1 MNDAPAPCFRSCLQ
15 VTFLARLCQRHLWS
29 IWHIFTSCVNN
40 TVGIHST
47 HFYTVRKRCE
57 KRYMQTRPKSKELY
71 FLGFSSPLTVFCLM
85 IRDLISS
92 CLVFRNSSEESDRNQ
107 AMLSALAT
115 FFRQVGVPISNK
127 NASSTQLERCQSFVA
142 KDRKVFPKFK
152 SKQKVTNSVVYL
164 QPKHSPDVWM
174 KKKQK

>member
-1 MNDAPAPCFRSCLQ
+1 MTCD
-15 VTFLARLCQRHLWS
+15 V
-29 IWHIFTSCVNN
+29 
-40 TVGIHST
+40 
-47 HFYTVRKRCE
+47 
-57 KRYMQTRPKSKELY
+57 
-71 FLGFSSPLTVFCLM
+71 
-85 IRDLISS
+85 ISS

-152 SKQKVTNSVVYL
+152 SKQKVTNAAVCH
-164 QPKHSPDVWM
+164 QPKHRSGV
-174 KKKQK
+174 